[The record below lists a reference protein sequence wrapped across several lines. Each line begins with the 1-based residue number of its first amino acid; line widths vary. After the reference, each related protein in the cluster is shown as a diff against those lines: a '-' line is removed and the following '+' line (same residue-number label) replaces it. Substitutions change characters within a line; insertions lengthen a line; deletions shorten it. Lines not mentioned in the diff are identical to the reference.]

1 MSLPNA
7 SESLPVY
14 HGRNRL
20 SFLLFGLSASA
31 IGLLVCPGGCPP
43 APTAVD
49 PGQDTVVAGATSE
62 VNPATSGADEN
73 IVPVTFDGG
82 EIHISDQVL
91 ATMQDTPLTFVF
103 DMETSLA
110 DVLEFSVIAPPEAG
124 TVTEIRDGGRI
135 ELTYDPDEGFYGQ
148 DEFRVEVSDG
158 SSSSTASITVIVHP
172 QVRFEAEVL
181 SQQPV
186 LLVEAR
192 AFTMAGHDLPAGTYT
207 WHADSQPES
216 GSVSTHASQQFSFAT
231 TGTHILSLTLTLA
244 GMSTPISCSY
254 GPEGDVKIA
263 TFRSADGDSGPIQ
276 SRLRVMP
283 DTGLQSSG
291 EQGGPFNPDSIVYTV
306 TNLGRQTMDWATDI
320 TQDWVSSSQT
330 SGRLAMNES
339 VEVNLRLNASANN
352 LRPGDHQA
360 AITFK
365 NLTKGRG
372 HVTRSA
378 LLVIDEPGQPD
389 PGVLVIASAEGLD
402 SAGLEGGP
410 FNPNSIRYR
419 LTNEGGE
426 PLEWSA
432 SNGRGWVSLSGSGGS
447 LDPGEFVNVDVSINS
462 NGNGLAVGSYRDT
475 VSFINATDGSG
486 DTTRSVALTVDA
498 EPDPCVTSTSV
509 WQNFP
514 ITAQAG
520 VFSARFDAMP
530 NNDNMTGHTVLSEGP
545 GAAYQDY
552 AILIGFGPSG
562 FIDARDGGS
571 YRAEM
576 QIPYTAGTAYHFRV
590 EVNVPA
596 HTYSVYVTPEG
607 AGELTLA
614 TGFAFRSEQS
624 AVASLDHWGLMAQSG
639 WSHEVCNF
647 AIASSG
653 GMLSVSP
660 GDGLTSSGNEGGP
673 FSPDSKQYVLTN
685 TGDAA
690 IDWSAAKSQPWLD
703 LSPAG
708 GSLDAGAYA
717 AVTVSINANANG
729 LSAGIHQ
736 DSVAFTNDTNG
747 SGDTSRPVSL
757 TVYSTVGVLAV
768 TPSVGLSSSG
778 FEGGPFDPSGITYT
792 LENVGATAIGYSVAK
807 SAAWLSLNGG
817 DGPLAGSLA
826 PAETFQVAVSINA
839 NANSL
844 SADTYPDSVAF
855 ANTTNGLGDTAR
867 PVSLHVR
874 TPGSGTP
881 TAVIVASRIS
891 GMAPFAV
898 FFEGTESTD
907 SNGRKIGDS
916 TGGDGLLGNDILE
929 YTWDFGPGS
938 EGDVGGRYFS
948 GFNAAHVYETP
959 GEYDVVLTVRE
970 ASGQASLPLRVTAQP
985 FTGTTY
991 YVSAAGNDANN
1002 GTSPATAWRT
1012 YNKAFGAISSN
1023 SIVRSGDRVLFNRGD
1038 VFNYSSGSHLGSARD
1053 VLIAAYGTGNR
1064 PRIQY
1069 TGSSAGGAAI
1079 RGGANAISIVDII
1092 IDGNNAANIVEG
1104 SDNRLFLRM
1113 MFTNYNN
1120 IPLYADLTFIVDSV
1134 LTNASRQNM
1143 YYNGSR
1149 LALINN
1155 SIGPVAHEHN
1165 LYGSHID
1172 RAVITG
1178 NYFHDSGRHGLRL
1191 AANSAPGSWNVVVSD
1206 NTFERN
1212 GLITIDLKVT
1222 RPGSTYSGHNIV
1234 IERNHL
1240 IRTDG
1245 GYAIANTNDRYTGL
1259 VIRNNLFESRA
1270 LSLREGGSVGI
1281 LEIGVQG
1288 LRFYNNTIVYQGD
1301 ASPLNVATDDHRD
1314 VRFFNN
1320 ILQLTS
1326 ASTSV
1331 HVLVVSVPAGM
1342 DQIVCDFNLLHLP
1355 NRSPDPAIF
1364 AVAGTSYTLAQWR
1377 SAFGQDAN
1385 SLMADPLFDPSSA
1398 SGLEL
1403 LSESPAIDSGASVPT
1418 VYDDFASPPVR
1429 RPTGRYDRGAFEKP

>member
-82 EIHISDQVL
+82 EIHISDQIL

-124 TVTEIRDGGRI
+124 TVIESRDGSRI
-135 ELTYDPDEGFYGQ
+135 ELTYDPDEGFFGQ
-148 DEFRVEVSDG
+148 DEFRLEVSDG

-192 AFTMAGHDLPAGTYT
+192 AFTMTGHDLPAGTYT
-207 WHADSQPES
+207 WYADSQPES

-276 SRLRVMP
+276 SRLRVTP

-339 VEVNLRLNASANN
+339 VEVNLRLNANANN
-352 LRPGDHQA
+352 LPVGNHSA
-360 AITFK
+360 AVTFK

-389 PGVLVIASAEGLD
+389 PGVLAIASAEGLD

-410 FNPNSIRYR
+410 FDPNSIRYR

-520 VFSARFDAMP
+520 VFTARFDAVP

-571 YRAEM
+571 YRAET

-590 EVNVPA
+590 EVSVPA

-624 AVASLDHWGLMAQSG
+624 AVAGLDHWALMAPSG

-647 AIASSG
+647 VIASSG

-708 GSLDAGAYA
+708 GLLDAGAYA
-717 AVTVSINANANG
+717 TVTVSINANANG

-736 DSVAFTNDTNG
+736 DSVTFTNDTNG

-757 TVYSTVGVLAV
+757 TVDSTVGVLAV

-778 FEGGPFDPSGITYT
+778 FEGGPFDPSSITYT

-839 NANSL
+839 NANGL

-855 ANTTNGLGDTAR
+855 ANTTNGLGNTER
-867 PVSLHVR
+867 SVSLNVR

-881 TAVIVASRIS
+881 TPVIVASRIS

-898 FFEGTESTD
+898 FFEATDSTD
-907 SNGRKIGDS
+907 TLGRSINS
-916 TGGDGLLGNDILE
+916 HGLLGNDILE
-929 YTWDFGPGS
+929 YTWDFGPGT

-948 GFNAAHVYETP
+948 GFNGAHVYETP
-959 GEYDVVLTVRE
+959 GDYGVLLTVRE
-970 ASGQASLPLRVTAQP
+970 ASGQASLTLRVTAQP
-985 FTGTTY
+985 FSGTTY

-1002 GTSPATAWRT
+1002 GTSPATAWKT
-1012 YNKAFGAISSN
+1012 YNKAFNAIRN
-1023 SIVRSGDRVLFNRGD
+1023 NRIVRPGDHVLFRRGD
-1038 VFNYSSGSHLGSARD
+1038 VFNYSSSSHLGSARN

-1069 TGSSAGGAAI
+1069 TGSSIGAVAI
-1079 RGGANAISIVDII
+1079 QGGANAISIVDII
-1092 IDGNNAANIVEG
+1092 IDGNNVAHAAYG

-1113 MFTNYNN
+1113 LFTNYNN
-1120 IPLYADLTFIVDSV
+1120 IPIYADGTFIVDSV
-1134 LTNASRQNM
+1134 LTNAIKQNM
-1143 YYNGSR
+1143 FHLGSR
-1149 LALINN
+1149 LALIN
-1155 SIGPVAHEHN
+1155 SEFGPVQREHN
-1165 LYGSHID
+1165 LYGALID

-1178 NYFHDSGRHGLRL
+1178 NYWHDARGAGIRIAAGANRDSRNIVISGNEL
-1191 AANSAPGSWNVVVSD
+1191 ARIASPI
-1206 NTFERN
+1206 E
-1212 GLITIDLKVT
+1212 LKVT
-1222 RPGSTYSGHNIV
+1222 EPGVSDRVRNV
-1234 IERNHL
+1234 LIERNYVHGWVWIADL
-1240 IRTDG
+1240 GGHTD
-1245 GYAIANTNDRYTGL
+1245 
-1259 VIRNNLFESRA
+1259 VIVRNNLLDR
-1270 LSLREGGSVGI
+1270 LVLRVDRVGWSNPRR
-1281 LEIGVQG
+1281 GVQG
-1288 LRFYNNTIVYQGD
+1288 LRFCNNTLTYGGTGAAIKIET
-1301 ASPLNVATDDHRD
+1301 SDHSD
-1314 VRFFNN
+1314 VQLFNN
-1320 ILQLTS
+1320 IIQANNG
-1326 ASTSV
+1326 ASGIL
-1331 HVLVVSVPAGM
+1331 VLEIVVPSGVAGVAS
-1342 DQIVCDFNLLHLP
+1342 DYNLFDLP
-1355 NRSPDPAIF
+1355 NQGSNPRAFRIG
-1364 AVAGTSYTLAQWR
+1364 GTNYTLAEWQANF
-1377 SAFGQDAN
+1377 SQDIN
-1385 SLMADPLFDPSSA
+1385 GLMADPLFNPASP

-1403 LSESPAIDSGASVPT
+1403 LPGSPAIDRGQTLPL
-1418 VYDDFASPPVR
+1418 VYEDYSSPPIR
-1429 RPTGRYDRGAFEKP
+1429 RPAGAYDIGAFER